1 VNLQYYRRFIRYFSD
16 IFDCLNKSIYF
27 KTFEISVP
35 IHLYNRRLSCHY
47 IDNRINQQIIIDF
60 IISDN
65 NSDNDGSDGF
75 ISKYLWSATPARES
89 QSHYIPQLY
98 RSTKYTTRN
107 SKDERNS

>member
-16 IFDCLNKSIYF
+16 IFDCLNKSIDY

-47 IDNRINQQIIIDF
+47 IDNRINQQLIIDF

-65 NSDNDGSDGF
+65 NNNNNSDNNGSDGF
-75 ISKYLWSATPARES
+75 ISKYLWLRATTIR
-89 QSHYIPQLY
+89 QNQ
-98 RSTKYTTRN
+98 
-107 SKDERNS
+107 